1 MKVREAIEILR
12 QMNPDK
18 EVNLTFG
25 GGDRVRDYSDCQ
37 PGSSI
42 PGESQEERFG
52 YSRRETSPGGQ
63 YGDH

>member
-18 EVNLTFG
+18 EVKLTFG
-25 GGDRVRDYSDCQ
+25 RGNEVHDYSDCQ

-52 YSRRETSPGGQ
+52 SGGGIVNK
-63 YGDH
+63 GDWDR

>member
-18 EVNLTFG
+18 EVKLVFG
-25 GGDRVRDYSDCQ
+25 HGNEVRDYSDCQ
-37 PGSSI
+37 PGSTT

-52 YSRRETSPGGQ
+52 TCGQSRSSQ

>member
-18 EVNLTFG
+18 EVKLVFG
-25 GGDRVRDYSDCQ
+25 SECSGNRDYYDDCQ
-37 PGSSI
+37 PGSNI

-52 YSRRETSPGGQ
+52 NCGQSRATRWCA
-63 YGDH
+63 

>member
-18 EVNLTFG
+18 EVKLTFG
-25 GGDRVRDYSDCQ
+25 GSDRVRDYSDCP
-37 PGSSI
+37 PGSTT

-52 YSRRETSPGGQ
+52 TYGQSRSSQ